1 MNKHYMPVL
10 RNFVSEIKWMKRT
23 AKRLGIEVRRER
35 AFNDELK
42 WLYVFTPWNHLKA
55 YYICLG
61 NFDVNVEW
69 GTIEYYDD
77 PDPQCSFV
85 SLGRIQRDSLR
96 QGFTGFMR
104 SLIRAHGDEM
114 IDEMQMDVDMF
125 EADRFE
131 DLAVK

>member
-42 WLYVFTPWNHLKA
+42 WLYIFTPWNNFKA
-55 YYICLG
+55 HYISLG
-61 NFDVNVEW
+61 NFDVAVEW
-69 GTIEYYDD
+69 GMVTIVASEGEAR
-77 PDPQCSFV
+77 FTAI
-85 SLGRIQRDSLR
+85 GRIERDKLR
-96 QGFTGFMR
+96 QGFEIFMR
-104 SLIRAHGDEM
+104 SLIISHAYEMMDEL
-114 IDEMQMDVDMF
+114 QMEVDMH